1 MRAFLFPF
9 ENPFYSEVSPVKTA
23 LCSFSA
29 SSSKFYS
36 YIIPPDLEQSL
47 KVDDKVIVPTK
58 HGEAVVYV
66 KRIEKKRNPEATVTI
81 LRLAESEG

>member
-1 MRAFLFPF
+1 
-9 ENPFYSEVSPVKTA
+9 
-23 LCSFSA
+23 
-29 SSSKFYS
+29 
-36 YIIPPDLEQSL
+36 LEQSL